1 MLKRSLFSKSDDA
14 DKGVAFLEGFLPGAA
29 WVLAAVGGKG
39 DVRTFTPATHSNAAA
54 WIAKQLAAG
63 AACASCSALRSTL
76 LTISPTLADMRRAR
90 ARHRVAP
97 GRKPIVDAFERPPAI
112 WIRGPQSLIAVWRFM
127 AGVHPDLAAKA
138 EMKLAE
144 RFQAR
149 RLSFFMP
156 LPNVGGFMLLE
167 FDKSR
172 FVVPTDFD
180 LREIA
185 APKPSREPRGD
196 KPASLLEIETQPV
209 EWLWPQ
215 VIPAGKLTLLGGLP
229 GLGKS
234 QITVSM
240 AAIISRGE
248 RWPASSERAQRGNVL
263 LLVSEDGIADTVKPR
278 LQAAG
283 ADMRRVFATDEPF
296 DLAEDLEK
304 LKALAEKIG
313 ELRLIVLDPISRY
326 LAGGSPA
333 KTRAALDAFM
343 SWAGRNGIA
352 VLGIRHPP
360 KGKAANAQNLFGGT
374 AEEIRFARGAWI
386 ALPDQAAPGRAL
398 LLLAKSNLIS
408 DKRGFAYRIEGV
420 TLPGGIETSR
430 VAWEAERI
438 EGTADDYL
446 AGEVAPAPTR
456 TAERASART
465 LIARP
470 AQSPRPDRTS
480 SPSRAR
486 PGASGTQGRRCGGVA
501 RPPAR
506 QRPARRRRKRSAA
519 QGRRHQHRDSLYA
532 AADAIGVVIEDA
544 ASVTDSED
552 FGGSNEAVVIM
563 RTPPSSSFCDGARW
577 NEKLP
582 RHSFLPPFQGRRQ
595 LSTTGRAGRP

>member
-1 MLKRSLFSKSDDA
+1 MLKRFFGQSDDA
-14 DKGVAFLEGFLPGAA
+14 DKGVAFLEGFLPGSA
-29 WVLAAVGGKG
+29 WVLAAIGGKG
-39 DVRTFTPATHSNAAA
+39 EVRSFTPATYGQAAP
-54 WIAKQLAAG
+54 WIAKQLAARRSVRVMLG
-63 AACASCSALRSTL
+63 APFHALT
-76 LTISPTLADMRRAR
+76 TSPTLADMRQAL
-90 ARHRVAP
+90 ALGIEIAAT
-97 GRKPIVDAFERPPAI
+97 RKPIVDAFERPPAI

-127 AGVHPDLAAKA
+127 NGVHPDLAAKA

-156 LPNVGGFMLLE
+156 LPNVGDFVLLE

-196 KPASLLEIETQPV
+196 KPASLLEIEARPV

-215 VIPAGKLTLLGGLP
+215 VIPTGKLTLLGGLP

-234 QITVSM
+234 QVTVSM

-248 RWPASSERAQRGNVL
+248 RWPASDEKALRGNVL

-283 ADMRRVFATDEPF
+283 ADMRRVFATDEQF

-352 VLGIRHPP
+352 VIGIRHPP
-360 KGKAANAQNLFGGT
+360 KGKTANAQNLFGGT

-408 DKRGFAYRIEGV
+408 DKRGFAYRIEGA

-446 AGEVAPAPTR
+446 AGGVAAPEKESGARERANGHCEAGPEPAPKSNVVGFPSAPRRQRNTK
-456 TAERASART
+456 AEDAAAWLSRQLANGPLSGSEVKR
-465 LIARP
+465 
-470 AQSPRPDRTS
+470 
-480 SPSRAR
+480 RAR
-486 PGASGTQGRRCGGVA
+486 CEGFSIGTI
-501 RPPAR
+501 
-506 QRPARRRRKRSAA
+506 
-519 QGRRHQHRDSLYA
+519 YA
-532 AADAIGVVIEDA
+532 AGETIGVVIEPGA
-544 ASVTDSED
+544 TITDSKTW
-552 FGGSNEAVVIM
+552 
-563 RTPPSSSFCDGARW
+563 R
-577 NEKLP
+577 LP
-582 RHSFLPPFQGRRQ
+582 
-595 LSTTGRAGRP
+595 